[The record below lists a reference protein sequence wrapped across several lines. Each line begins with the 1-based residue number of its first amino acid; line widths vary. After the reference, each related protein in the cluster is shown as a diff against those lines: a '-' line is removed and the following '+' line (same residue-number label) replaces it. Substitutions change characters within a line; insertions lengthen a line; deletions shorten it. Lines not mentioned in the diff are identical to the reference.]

1 MSASSKGLNVK
12 TRRVISYVVLVIIT
26 IMCLFWFYVLFVNS
40 TRSHADLKRFQRS
53 AKHKR
58 SEERKQLI
66 TQQ

>member
-40 TRSHADLKRFQRS
+40 TRSHADLTKGFS
-53 AKHKR
+53 ALPSTSAQMCIR
-58 SEERKQLI
+58 DRL
-66 TQQ
+66 

>member
-40 TRSHADLKRFQRS
+40 TRSHARPPVP
-53 AKHKR
+53 
-58 SEERKQLI
+58 EC
-66 TQQ
+66 